1 MEWDKKKITGVMV
14 RLRWLKEQP
23 QEGMRL
29 QMVQRVLKNHRKHK
43 KLSKQLKY
51 RMKKL
56 QKQTKESQK
65 KKTLQKQ

>member
-1 MEWDKKKITGVMV
+1 MA
-14 RLRWLKEQP
+14 
-23 QEGMRL
+23 EGTAARGNETAN
-29 QMVQRVLKNHRKHK
+29 VERVLKNHRKHK
-43 KLSKQLKY
+43 KLSKRLKY